1 MHSKASLLLSPV
13 AQDVGQDG
21 LGVRQ
26 VVAEGERDRLTGHR
40 GRCILPLEG
49 NKQSPLFYSKGDS
62 NAGEVG
68 MCAHPGARET
78 FYSRSQIY
86 LEKLED

>member
-1 MHSKASLLLSPV
+1 MSGAVHLDQWDKLVHLKASLLLSPV

-26 VVAEGERDRLTGHR
+26 VIAEGESDRLTGRR

-49 NKQSPLFYSKGDS
+49 DKQSRLFYSKYIWNS
-62 NAGEVG
+62 LRIRTKTTR
-68 MCAHPGARET
+68 P
-78 FYSRSQIY
+78 
-86 LEKLED
+86 